1 MSFKDKVVI
10 VTGASSGIGAA
21 TAVELCRQGAAVVLA
36 ARNPGKLAAVRA
48 RCAAAGPPPLLL
60 PTELVNEAELKNLV
74 DKTVEKYGRI
84 DVLINNAGFGSETPF
99 EDPNAVKVFDDIIS
113 LNLRAVVQLTHLA
126 LPHLI
131 KSKGNVVNISS
142 VAALSPIK
150 DMFAYCTAKAGLD
163 HFSRCIASE
172 LAPKGV
178 RVNVVNPG
186 PVRTDFVENMGKEEV
201 GKFYENIGQMMPLKR
216 VSEPEE
222 ITDVIL
228 FLASEKARGVTGS
241 SWVTDDGYMIK

>member
-60 PTELVNEAELKNLV
+60 PTDLVNEADLRNLV

-84 DVLINNAGFGSETPF
+84 DILINNAGFGAKVPF
-99 EDPNAVKVFDDIIS
+99 ESADAMKVFDEIVG
-113 LNLRAVVQLTHLA
+113 LNLRAVVQLTHLT

-131 KSKGNVVNISS
+131 KSKGNIVNISS
-142 VAALSPIK
+142 VAALKNIQDS
-150 DMFAYCTAKAGLD
+150 FAYCTAKAGLD

-186 PVRTDFVENMGKEEV
+186 PVRTDFVENMGVNEV
-201 GKFYENIGQMMPLKR
+201 GKFYENIGEMMPLKR

-228 FLASEKARGVTGS
+228 FLASEKARGVTGA